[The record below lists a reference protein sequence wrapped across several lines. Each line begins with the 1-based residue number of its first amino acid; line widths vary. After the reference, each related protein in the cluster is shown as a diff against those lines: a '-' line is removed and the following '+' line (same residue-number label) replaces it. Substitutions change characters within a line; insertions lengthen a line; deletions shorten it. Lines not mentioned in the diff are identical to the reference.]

1 MEIHPPLIVFQSNST
16 TFRPI
21 RRETSA
27 RSLEVLRSVYLLTVV
42 SLSLVCFSHAP
53 SAQAQMNG
61 SSDIAQDGQWEEFD
75 QLIGQSESSMMANPA
90 EALELARG
98 AEMIALS
105 LSTSTKSAEA
115 VATSLWLQ
123 SEAMIRLNQTGDVL
137 PLLNRA
143 LETIGEQTVKSK
155 LGGDLLLA
163 RGRVS
168 RLSGH
173 VETALESFHE
183 AYEIFAD
190 LNIARSQSIALQS
203 VGSIYNDARSFE
215 RALEYYERA
224 DEIYSDDPSL
234 DISSAN
240 NRANTL
246 KELGRFGEAL
256 EQFYRALTISSK
268 IDSSLLEARIL
279 TNLASLQIVMGNLE
293 AAEMSADDALELL
306 RGSDDNNWSR
316 FVSGIKAQVAYQ
328 RGHITEAE
336 GYLSTVFADMD
347 LTQTSVPFRD
357 MHEIAYKIFGT
368 AGESG
373 PALQH
378 LEAFKRLDDH
388 GRDISA
394 SANMALM
401 GAQFD
406 FANQELEIQQLKTGQ
421 LERDIHLAEARARQQ
436 RLVLYAVLVLSLVV
450 TSSITIGYVSLRRH
464 RNEIRATNINLQEMV
479 GLLNIEIERRH
490 ETEADLR
497 KAKEQAESANHAKS
511 QFLANMSHELRTPL
525 NAIIGFAEIIAKEIL
540 GSNGKPEYKDYANDI
555 HISGKHLLSMLND
568 VLDMSRIDAGSVDI
582 DECDLDLHSLVA
594 ESLRAFEEE
603 ASLSNKVLSLS
614 SDDPDLVVKA
624 DERMVR
630 QVLTNLLSNAMK
642 FTNPNGTIGVHV
654 EIIHDGGV
662 AIVVQDD
669 GVGIPA
675 DKLSTIL
682 EPFSQAEDSYSRSQ
696 GGIGLG
702 LPIARSLVEIHGGS
716 LKIESVFG
724 EGTQARILFPRSR
737 VVQKAA

>member
-1 MEIHPPLIVFQSNST
+1 M
-16 TFRPI
+16 
-21 RRETSA
+21 
-27 RSLEVLRSVYLLTVV
+27 LRSVYLLTILSV
-42 SLSLVCFSHAP
+42 SLACFSQAA
-53 SAQAQMNG
+53 SARAQANKSHDMTQ
-61 SSDIAQDGQWEEFD
+61 SQAWEEFD
-75 QLIGQSESSMMANPA
+75 QLVEQSESSMMAAPA
-90 EALELARG
+90 EALDHART
-98 AEMIALS
+98 AEVIALA
-105 LSTSTKSAEA
+105 LSTSAKSPEA

-123 SEAMIRLNQTGDVL
+123 SEALIRINQIGDVL
-137 PLLNRA
+137 PLLDRA
-143 LETIGEQTVKSK
+143 LETIDEETSKSK

-168 RLSGH
+168 RLRGH

-190 LNIARSQSIALQS
+190 LGIARSQSIALQS

-224 DEIYSDDPSL
+224 DEVYSDDPSL

-246 KELGRFGEAL
+246 KELGRFDEAL

-268 IDSSLLEARIL
+268 INSSLLEARIL

-293 AAEMSADDALELL
+293 AAELSADDALELL

-316 FVSGIKAQVAYQ
+316 FIWGVKAQVAYQ
-328 RGHITEAE
+328 RGNIREAE
-336 GYLSTVFADMD
+336 GHLSTVFADVN
-347 LTQTSVPFRD
+347 LAQTSVPYRD
-357 MHEIAYKIFGT
+357 MHEIAYKVYST
-368 AGESG
+368 ARESG
-373 PALQH
+373 LALQH

-388 GRDISA
+388 GRDVAA

-406 FANQELEIQQLKTGQ
+406 FANQELQIQQLKTGQ

-436 RLVLYAVLVLSLVV
+436 RLVLYAVLLLSLVV
-450 TSSITIGYVSLRRH
+450 TTSITIGYVSLRRH
-464 RNEIRATNINLQEMV
+464 RNEIRATNINLQEMI

-525 NAIIGFAEIIAKEIL
+525 NAIIGFAEIIAKEIM
-540 GSNGKPEYKDYANDI
+540 GSNGKPEYQDYANDI

-568 VLDMSRIDAGSVDI
+568 VLDMSRIDAGNLNI
-582 DECDLDLHSLVA
+582 DECDLDLHSLIT
-594 ESLRAFEEE
+594 ESLRGFEGETQ
-603 ASLSNKVLSLS
+603 LSGKTLSLS
-614 SDDPDLVVKA
+614 QDDPDLIVKA
-624 DERMVR
+624 DERMMR
-630 QVLTNLLSNAMK
+630 QVLNNLLSNAVK

-654 EIIHDGGV
+654 EIIHDGEV
-662 AIVVQDD
+662 AIDIQDN

-675 DKLSTIL
+675 DKLNAIM

-702 LPIARSLVEIHGGS
+702 LPIARSLVEFHGGRLTVKS
-716 LKIESVFG
+716 IPGK
-724 EGTQARILFPRSR
+724 GTQVRILLPGSR

>member
-1 MEIHPPLIVFQSNST
+1 M
-16 TFRPI
+16 
-21 RRETSA
+21 
-27 RSLEVLRSVYLLTVV
+27 LRSVYLLTILSV
-42 SLSLVCFSHAP
+42 SLACFSQAA
-53 SAQAQMNG
+53 SARAQANKSHDMTQ
-61 SSDIAQDGQWEEFD
+61 SQEWEEFD
-75 QLIGQSESSMMANPA
+75 QLVELSESSMMAAPA
-90 EALELARG
+90 EALGHARK
-98 AEMIALS
+98 AEVIALA
-105 LSTSTKSAEA
+105 LSTSTKSPEA

-123 SEAMIRLNQTGDVL
+123 SEALIRINQIGDVL

-143 LETIGEQTVKSK
+143 LETIDEETSKSK

-173 VETALESFHE
+173 VESALQSFHE

-190 LNIARSQSIALQS
+190 LGIARSQSIALQS

-224 DEIYSDDPSL
+224 DEVYSDDPSL

-246 KELGRFGEAL
+246 KELGRFDEAL

-293 AAEMSADDALELL
+293 AAELSGDDALELL

-316 FVSGIKAQVAYQ
+316 FIWGVKAQVAYQ
-328 RGHITEAE
+328 RGNIREAE
-336 GYLSTVFADMD
+336 GYLSTVFADVN
-347 LTQTSVPFRD
+347 LTQTSTPYRD
-357 MHEIAYKIFGT
+357 MHEIAYKIFST
-368 AGESG
+368 ARESG
-373 PALQH
+373 LALQH

-388 GRDISA
+388 GRDVAA
-394 SANMALM
+394 SANIALM

-421 LERDIHLAEARARQQ
+421 LERDINLAEARARQQ
-436 RLVLYAVLVLSLVV
+436 RLALYTVLLLSLVI
-450 TSSITIGYVSLRRH
+450 TTSITIGYASLRRH
-464 RNEIRATNINLQEMV
+464 RNEIRATNINLQEMI

-525 NAIIGFAEIIAKEIL
+525 NAIIGFAEIIAKEVM
-540 GSNGKPEYKDYANDI
+540 GSNGKPEYQDYANDI
-555 HISGKHLLSMLND
+555 HFSGKHLLSMLND
-568 VLDMSRIDAGSVDI
+568 VLDMSRIDSGNLDI
-582 DECDLDLHSLVA
+582 DECDLDLHSLIT
-594 ESLRAFEEE
+594 ESLRGFEAETQ
-603 ASLSNKVLSLS
+603 LSGKTLSLS
-614 SDDPDLVVKA
+614 QDDPDLIVKA
-624 DERMVR
+624 DERMIR
-630 QVLTNLLSNAMK
+630 QVLNNLLSNAMK
-642 FTNPNGTIGVHV
+642 FTNPNGTIGVQV

-662 AIVVQDD
+662 SIVVQDD
-669 GVGIPA
+669 GVGIPT
-675 DKLSTIL
+675 DKLNTIM

-702 LPIARSLVEIHGGS
+702 LPIARSLVEIHGGH
-716 LKIESVFG
+716 LTVESIPG
-724 EGTQARILFPRSR
+724 EGTQVRILLPGSR